1 MGAKCEYPTNTS
13 SSAIPLHPPIILINY
28 PPMRPL
34 LFLLLTLSLPA
45 QTWTN
50 LFDGKS
56 LTGWQPR
63 ATFSAPST
71 GDWKIDNNAIYCG
84 GASSG
89 WLHTNA
95 EYKDFRLQ
103 LEFRGPANINSG
115 VFLRSQKEGQPHVT
129 GYELQIWD
137 MQPAGYLTGSLVGS
151 VKAQP
156 TRIKA
161 DQWNHFDIT
170 AKGNHFLVK
179 LNGQTVLDAHEP
191 QHKQGVIGL
200 QCQPNQKISFRNIRI
215 QELK

>member
-1 MGAKCEYPTNTS
+1 
-13 SSAIPLHPPIILINY
+13 
-28 PPMRPL
+28 MRPL

-103 LEFRGPANINSG
+103 LEFRGPDNSLGCEPGEKVSVTDGAGSG
-115 VFLRSQKEGQPHVT
+115 VRTCGWKGKAFVVT
-129 GYELQIWD
+129 LKRDRGPKREDRYELD
-137 MQPAGYLTGSLVGS
+137 GAGQQLVHTTQLSGGRMPDATLRR
-151 VKAQP
+151 VY
-156 TRIKA
+156 TRA
-161 DQWNHFDIT
+161 S
-170 AKGNHFLVK
+170 A
-179 LNGQTVLDAHEP
+179 P
-191 QHKQGVIGL
+191 
-200 QCQPNQKISFRNIRI
+200 
-215 QELK
+215 